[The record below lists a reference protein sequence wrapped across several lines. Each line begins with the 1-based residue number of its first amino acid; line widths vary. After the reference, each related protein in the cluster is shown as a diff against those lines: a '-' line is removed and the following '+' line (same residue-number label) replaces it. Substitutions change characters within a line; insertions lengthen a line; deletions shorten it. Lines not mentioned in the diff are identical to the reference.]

1 VAAAAAVILHAN
13 QAGAGRPVVL
23 LHGLFGAAKN
33 FSTVQRAL
41 AQNYR
46 VIALDL
52 RNHGSSPHEAGMGYD
67 QQAEDVLATL
77 HALDAVPCALVGH
90 SMGGKTAMRVAL
102 RAPDTV
108 ERLVVSDIAP
118 AAYPPAFRDFATA
131 MAALDLAPGTNRAAL
146 DAALAR
152 TVENPAV
159 RGFLLQNVRLG
170 AAPSWQI
177 GLAEITAGLPD
188 IEGWPDP
195 GSAVYAGPTLFVTGE
210 RSDYVRPEHRGKI
223 LAGFPAARF
232 AQVKNAGHWVH
243 ADNQA
248 GFLAVV
254 SGFLDAA

>member
-1 VAAAAAVILHAN
+1 MAAAAAMILHASE
-13 QAGAGRPVVL
+13 AGAGRAVVL

-33 FSTVQRAL
+33 FTTLQRAL
-41 AQNYR
+41 AQDYR

-52 RNHGSSPHEAGMGYD
+52 RNHGASPHQAGMGYD
-67 QQAEDVLATL
+67 QQAADVLETL
-77 HALDAVPCALVGH
+77 HALDAWPCALMGH

-102 RAPDTV
+102 QAPDAIQ
-108 ERLVVSDIAP
+108 RLVVSDIAP
-118 AAYPPAFRDFATA
+118 VAYPPAFREFATA

-146 DAALAR
+146 DSALAR
-152 TVENPAV
+152 TVADPAV

-195 GSAVYAGPTLFVTGE
+195 GPATYAGPALFVTGE
-210 RSDYVRPEHRGKI
+210 RSPYVRPEHRGTI
-223 LAGFPAARF
+223 LAGFPQARF
-232 AQVKNAGHWVH
+232 VAVKDAGHWVH
-243 ADNQA
+243 ADNPA

-254 SGFLDAA
+254 STFLAAA